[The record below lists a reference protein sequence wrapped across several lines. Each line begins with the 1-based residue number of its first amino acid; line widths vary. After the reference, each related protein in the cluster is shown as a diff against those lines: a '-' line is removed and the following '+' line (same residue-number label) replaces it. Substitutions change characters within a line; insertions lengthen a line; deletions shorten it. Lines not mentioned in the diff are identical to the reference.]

1 MSEKPTFY
9 ITTPIYYPS
18 DNLHIGHSYCSTAA
32 DTMARFKKMTGY
44 DVFFLTGT
52 DEHGQKIE
60 RKARDAGVTPKE
72 YVDHIVDGIKKLW
85 KLMDIDYTD
94 FIRTTDERHVKSVQQ
109 IFRKLHDQG
118 DIYKSEYEGWYCTP
132 CESFWT
138 ELQLKDGCCPDCG
151 PSGGEDPR
159 GELFL
164 PSFQVSGLVD

>member
-60 RKARDAGVTPKE
+60 RKAREAGVTPKE

-85 KLMDIDYTD
+85 KLMID
-94 FIRTTDERHVKSVQQ
+94 KNLS
-109 IFRKLHDQG
+109 K
-118 DIYKSEYEGWYCTP
+118 
-132 CESFWT
+132 T
-138 ELQLKDGCCPDCG
+138 ELTHLAGISTNAMAKLGRNEDVRVNVLEKLCTSLDCKLDDIV
-151 PSGGEDPR
+151 EF
-159 GELFL
+159 ETE
-164 PSFQVSGLVD
+164 QKE

>member
-60 RKARDAGVTPKE
+60 RKAREAGVTPKE

-85 KLMDIDYTD
+85 KLMID
-94 FIRTTDERHVKSVQQ
+94 KNLS
-109 IFRKLHDQG
+109 K
-118 DIYKSEYEGWYCTP
+118 
-132 CESFWT
+132 T
-138 ELQLKDGCCPDCG
+138 ELTHLAGISTNAMAKLGRNEDVRVNVLEKLCTSLDCKLDDIV
-151 PSGGEDPR
+151 EF
-159 GELFL
+159 ETE
-164 PSFQVSGLVD
+164 QKK